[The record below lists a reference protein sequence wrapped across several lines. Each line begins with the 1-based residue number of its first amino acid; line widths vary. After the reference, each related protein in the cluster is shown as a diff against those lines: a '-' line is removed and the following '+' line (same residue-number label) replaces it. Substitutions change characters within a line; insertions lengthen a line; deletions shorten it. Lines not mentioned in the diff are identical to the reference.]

1 MTTTGFSTLDI
12 VFIHWYFPSD
22 NLCVNQVVLTYKSVC
37 MYIQKVE
44 KVFYVVQNLF
54 KILVCVS
61 SFLTE
66 PLKTDDFCGRP
77 NRKKNPVDF

>member
-1 MTTTGFSTLDI
+1 MRK
-12 VFIHWYFPSD
+12 PSSPYIQE
-22 NLCVNQVVLTYKSVC
+22 CMY

-54 KILVCVS
+54 KILLCVS